1 MKKIIIGTMGL
12 IILITLF
19 TAPPLQAQVPDTL
32 YVKSLTLTT
41 DILNREPVDT
51 VSTFQPSDGNAYAL
65 IRVRNTGAPDTVVFK
80 WIHNGETYFTFNSP
94 VGNAFSWRTYTSV
107 KTIPGNWTVQILD
120 NSGEILAEKSFEIV
134 Q

>member
-12 IILITLF
+12 IISITLF
-19 TAPPLQAQVPDTL
+19 SAPPLQAQVPDTL

-65 IRVRNTGAPDTVVFK
+65 IRVRNTGAPDTVAFK
-80 WIHNGETYFTFNSP
+80 WIHNGETYFTFTSP
-94 VGNAFSWRTYTSV
+94 IGNAFSWRTYTSV

-120 NSGEILAEKSFEIV
+120 NSGEILAERSFEVI

>member
-1 MKKIIIGTMGL
+1 MKKIIVGTIGFV
-12 IILITLF
+12 ILGTLVF
-19 TAPPLQAQVPDTL
+19 TLPTQAQTPDTL
-32 YVKSLTLTT
+32 YVKNLTLTT
-41 DILNREPVDT
+41 DVMNREPVDT

-65 IRVRNTGAPDTVVFK
+65 IRVRNTGAPDTVTFK

-120 NSGEILAEKSFEIV
+120 NSGEILAEKSFEII